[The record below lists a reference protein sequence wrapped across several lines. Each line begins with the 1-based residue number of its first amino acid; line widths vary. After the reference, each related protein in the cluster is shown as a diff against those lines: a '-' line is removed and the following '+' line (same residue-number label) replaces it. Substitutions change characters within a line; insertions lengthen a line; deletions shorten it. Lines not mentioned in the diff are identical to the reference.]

1 MNDIDN
7 SIASN
12 LNYITRIVSKKVED
26 PDREDVVSEV
36 LLSLC
41 KIGKEDRFA
50 GKSSFKTYLYRI
62 IRNKI
67 ADYYRQHPLQLSII
81 QRILESEAI
90 YTDRYMETDV
100 LIDLLY
106 ECIDELP
113 ERQRLAVICCELAD
127 VTHKELAEKL
137 GQSISSINQLL
148 DRAKCN
154 LGQRMKILLFKK
166 GNMVSIEELSAWV
179 DKFHRAYERLA
190 VKIGQDRPAI
200 IKEANR
206 ACDLIHIAMNRI

>member
-67 ADYYRQHPLQLSII
+67 ADYYRRKTRQDNMI

-137 GQSISSINQLL
+137 GQSLSSIGQLL
-148 DRAKCN
+148 DRAKHN
-154 LGQRMKILLFKK
+154 LEQRMRILLFKK
-166 GNMVSIEELSAWV
+166 GNIVSIEELSAWV